1 MRLLPAETEFEL
13 SHGGNTLRLRASL
26 RAALHLERL
35 HDGFGPLFRRI
46 DTFDTTT
53 IRQVILIAAA
63 DRNAA
68 EAFLRHMANQP
79 LRTLAEATHGPLASL
94 CTALMPSPT
103 TSTSTSTK
111 PRTTSAK
118 TMPWADYYSK
128 LFQIA
133 TGWLGWTPDTAWNA
147 TPAEIT
153 CAFDGHVAMLKT
165 IHGSADE
172 EDSSPADHARRERNL
187 AAGLDPDFDREGLH
201 ALKALMA

>member
-13 SHGGNTLRLRASL
+13 SHGVITVRLRASL

-35 HDGFGPLFRRI
+35 HDGFGPLFQRI

-53 IRQVILIAAA
+53 IRQVILVAAT

-68 EAFLRHMANQP
+68 EAFLRHMATQP

-94 CTALMPSPT
+94 CAALMPSPT
-103 TSTSTSTK
+103 TSTK
-111 PRTTSAK
+111 PRNPSAK
-118 TMPWADYYSK
+118 TMPWADYFRE

-133 TGWLGWTPDTAWNA
+133 TGWLGWSPDTAWNA

-153 CAFDGHVAMLKT
+153 SAFDGHVAKLKA
-165 IHGSADE
+165 IHGSPEHQDE
-172 EDSSPADHARRERNL
+172 STTENQQQRERNI

-201 ALKALMA
+201 ALKALMQ

>member
-13 SHGGNTLRLRASL
+13 SHGGNTVRLRASL

-35 HDGFGPLFRRI
+35 HDGFGPLFQRI

-53 IRQVILIAAA
+53 IRQVILIAAT

-68 EAFLRHMANQP
+68 EAFLRHMATQP

-94 CTALMPSPT
+94 CAALMPSPT
-103 TSTSTSTK
+103 TSTK

-118 TMPWADYYSK
+118 TMPWADYYSE
-128 LFQIA
+128 LFRIA

-153 CAFDGHVAMLKT
+153 CAFEGHVAKLT
-165 IHGSADE
+165 AIHGNAEHQD
-172 EDSSPADHARRERNL
+172 DSTTENQQQRERNI

-201 ALKALMA
+201 ALKALMQ